1 MIFKVK
7 GKVIP
12 PNQFSNLKWEECS
25 TAHHTKIRK
34 GVRRLLNHLFTGA
47 VMPHDLGLLNSET
60 VDWKS

>member
-1 MIFKVK
+1 M
-7 GKVIP
+7 IP

-34 GVRRLLNHLFTGA
+34 GVRRLLNHLLTGA